1 MRNYN
6 WYPCD
11 PVRDFRELVHRSAR
25 KYGRRDAFRIK
36 VPGGGVKGISYA
48 QLKADVEALGTALFD
63 LGIRGC
69 NVALIGE
76 NSYEWV
82 VSYLAIVNGQN
93 VVVPLDKELPDHEI
107 TGLLERSDATAVIC
121 SETFYRPIASAMSRL
136 PGLRLCIG
144 MQGTEG
150 FDSFLP
156 MESVME
162 SGRRLLAAGEREF
175 LDAPTDREALSV
187 ILFTSGTTG
196 HSKGVMLSQKN
207 IVSVVVG
214 AMQAVRV
221 QRVTLS
227 VLPIHHTYECTCG
240 ILTALYA
247 GVTICINDS
256 PKYLPENLKLFKPT
270 MLVLVPLYVETMYKR
285 IIDNIS
291 KSGQGEILKKC
302 IRVTNALL
310 RFHIDLRPLFYKKIR
325 DAFGGRLKLI
335 VCGGAPLRPEL
346 VTRFR
351 EFGIQILNGYGITE
365 CAPLVAANRNRYYDD
380 GAVGVVIPACRVR
393 IDAPNEDG
401 EGEILVAGD
410 NVMLGYYKDAEATRN
425 AFDGEWFRTGD
436 VGSLGPEGFLRITG
450 RKKNTIIL
458 SNGKN
463 VQPEEIEEYLG
474 GGIPYIKDVVVYAAN
489 AEDGEECISAIVV
502 PDMDYAGS
510 CGPSEFEKIL
520 REEIRKLN
528 RALPTFKQVKSIRI
542 QTDDFEKTSTKKI
555 KRFKVIGEAVSYAGE
570 N

>member
-1 MRNYN
+1 MN
-6 WYPCD
+6 
-11 PVRDFRELVHRSAR
+11 
-25 KYGRRDAFRIK
+25 
-36 VPGGGVKGISYA
+36 
-48 QLKADVEALGTALFD
+48 
-63 LGIRGC
+63 
-69 NVALIGE
+69 
-76 NSYEWV
+76 
-82 VSYLAIVNGQN
+82 
-93 VVVPLDKELPDHEI
+93 
-107 TGLLERSDATAVIC
+107 
-121 SETFYRPIASAMSRL
+121 
-136 PGLRLCIG
+136 
-144 MQGTEG
+144 
-150 FDSFLP
+150 
-156 MESVME
+156 
-162 SGRRLLAAGEREF
+162 
-175 LDAPTDREALSV
+175 
-187 ILFTSGTTG
+187 
-196 HSKGVMLSQKN
+196 
-207 IVSVVVG
+207 
-214 AMQAVRV
+214 
-221 QRVTLS
+221 
-227 VLPIHHTYECTCG
+227 
-240 ILTALYA
+240 
-247 GVTICINDS
+247 
-256 PKYLPENLKLFKPT
+256 
-270 MLVLVPLYVETMYKR
+270 
-285 IIDNIS
+285 NIS

-310 RFHIDLRPLFYKKIR
+310 RFHIDLRPLFYKDSR
-325 DAFGGRLKLI
+325 RVRGRLKLI
-335 VCGGAPLRPEL
+335 VCGGAPLRPEM